1 MRAASVSRAF
11 PETTVLSITTHGEFR
26 LNQEIA
32 SAANIKYDVDGIA
45 TVLPT
50 FNINP
55 RIREF
60 YKYNAVVPEVLSYVA
75 GDDVLE
81 DPKNVERISR
91 SKGGYEAYDLIV
103 GEDVALVNSHIREI
117 VNETPFLERTNLDRL
132 AQEISTKVTDDI
144 KHIESKIRGW
154 KSDLEKKK
162 KSEELDET
170 ETQQL
175 RNFNDYINNAAKGYN
190 LVNCLANGR
199 KMLNK
204 TFVLMPENRSTPSE
218 DWAITSINDPFNQR
232 KTIFDEVYNNAAGV
246 LRSSSRTGRKSITL
260 EQIVNYLADNGV
272 ERLIIVDLTC
282 CPFLGP
288 YVDNPDAPDT
298 EYTERT
304 ARLLRRGIL
313 GKIGYGGKKSRRRR
327 SNKKRT
333 IRKRTIRKKRSR
345 RMYKK

>member
-144 KHIESKIRGW
+144 KHIESKIIGW

-162 KSEELDET
+162 K
-170 ETQQL
+170 
-175 RNFNDYINNAAKGYN
+175 N
-190 LVNCLANGR
+190 
-199 KMLNK
+199 
-204 TFVLMPENRSTPSE
+204 
-218 DWAITSINDPFNQR
+218 
-232 KTIFDEVYNNAAGV
+232 
-246 LRSSSRTGRKSITL
+246 
-260 EQIVNYLADNGV
+260 
-272 ERLIIVDLTC
+272 
-282 CPFLGP
+282 
-288 YVDNPDAPDT
+288 
-298 EYTERT
+298 
-304 ARLLRRGIL
+304 
-313 GKIGYGGKKSRRRR
+313 
-327 SNKKRT
+327 
-333 IRKRTIRKKRSR
+333 
-345 RMYKK
+345 